1 MGKGH
6 EVFYLIIMP
15 SKKVYYEAGDKST
28 LELQVY
34 FTKDKSLV
42 VEFDDW
48 EDIYSYRSMTLSLAD
63 AEELINELVDMLKK
77 IKSTSNG

>member
-1 MGKGH
+1 
-6 EVFYLIIMP
+6 MP
-15 SKKVYYEAGDKST
+15 SKKVYYESDRKST
-28 LELQVY
+28 LEFQAY